1 MPAQNHV
8 ENPFEY
14 IIERVSMA
22 GSDIRRAFTAR
33 PDRHAAAPPDIGRI
47 GMADIRAALRE
58 GLHDLGVAR
67 TDVVFIA
74 VVYPIVGL
82 VLARFVSSMNF
93 LPLIF
98 PLISGFAILG
108 PLAAVGLY
116 AVSRRLEAGEP
127 VSWSTPF
134 EVLRSPALSSMLGL
148 GAVLGLIFLI
158 WLAAAWGIYSVTL
171 GPARPESI
179 GAFLHDV
186 LTTGRGWVMIV
197 VGVGVGFLFAALT
210 FAISAISFPLLLDRD
225 VGVATA
231 IQTSLR
237 VVAENPGPMAAWG
250 FIIAAALALGSLPA
264 LVGLIF
270 VMPWLGHASWR
281 LYRKL
286 VS

>member
-14 IIERVSMA
+14 MIERASMA
-22 GSDIRRAFTAR
+22 GADIRRAFTAR
-33 PDRHAAAPPDIGRI
+33 PDRHTAAPPRIGRI
-47 GMADIRAALRE
+47 GMADVRSALRE

-74 VVYPIVGL
+74 LVYPIVGL
-82 VLARFVSSMNF
+82 VLARLAFSLNF

-116 AVSRRLEAGEP
+116 AVSRNLEAGRP
-127 VSWSTPF
+127 VTWSTPF

-148 GAVLGLIFLI
+148 GAVLGLIFLV
-158 WLAAAWGIYSVTL
+158 WLAAAWGVYAVTL
-171 GPARPESI
+171 GPEEPQSLS
-179 GAFLHDV
+179 AFLRNV
-186 LTTGRGWVMIV
+186 FTTGPGWVMIV
-197 VGVGVGFLFAALT
+197 VGVGVGALFAALT
-210 FAISAISFPLLLDRD
+210 FAISVVSFPLLLERD
-225 VGVATA
+225 AGVATA
-231 IQTSLR
+231 IQTSMR
-237 VVAENPGPMAAWG
+237 AVAENPGTMAAWG

-264 LVGLIF
+264 LAGLIF
-270 VMPWLGHASWR
+270 VVPWLGHASWR

-286 VS
+286 VR